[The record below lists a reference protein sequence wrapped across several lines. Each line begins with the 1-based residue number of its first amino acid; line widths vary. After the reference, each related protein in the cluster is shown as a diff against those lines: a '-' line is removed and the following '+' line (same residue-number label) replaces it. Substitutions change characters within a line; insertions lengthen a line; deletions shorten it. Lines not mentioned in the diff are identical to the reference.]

1 MFSLLSRRPCKT
13 SVSPNIPAPSGLN
26 KMKTFSPR
34 DEILQ
39 KKNETKSGIFKMK
52 TTEETRPIM
61 IEIETSK
68 FQENNMKS
76 TMPVY

>member
-1 MFSLLSRRPCKT
+1 
-13 SVSPNIPAPSGLN
+13 
-26 KMKTFSPR
+26 MKTFSPR

-52 TTEETRPIM
+52 TTEETRLIL